1 MIVDFGA
8 SLPTTLSQ
16 DFFTTYKRVVKKRN
30 SCFSILWGQ
39 GYMYVVTILI
49 TRGLLYT
56 LHKTYESLCVGFMV
70 VVKGNKYCNL
80 YKIGTGLM
88 QGEVNVLSPYLTIVT
103 LKI

>member
-1 MIVDFGA
+1 
-8 SLPTTLSQ
+8 
-16 DFFTTYKRVVKKRN
+16 
-30 SCFSILWGQ
+30 
-39 GYMYVVTILI
+39 MYVVTILITI

-80 YKIGTGLM
+80 YKIGMGLM
-88 QGEVNVLSPYLTIVT
+88 QGEVNVLSPNLTIVA